1 MKTRWTLAL
10 VILLTALLLPL
21 AAAAG
26 RGSVPEAAESIIAQ
40 MDPQM
45 LTRLAGVEGTRGD
58 VSIAVTVPVNLTDF
72 EASSPLA
79 RQMAEEIASA
89 LVNTGYRVQEIR
101 KGREVVFRPDGEMLL
116 TRKVDQLASTTVNSV
131 AVLVGTYTVTSRS
144 VRFNMRLIRTD
155 SNEILSMGTATVPVT
170 EELQP
175 LLADLKGPRKVT
187 PSVGTRLP

>member
-1 MKTRWTLAL
+1 MNTRWTLAL

-131 AVLVGTYTVTSRS
+131 AVLVYTVTSRS
-144 VRFNMRLIRTD
+144 VRFNMRLIGTD

>member
-1 MKTRWTLAL
+1 MRWTLAL

-26 RGSVPEAAESIIAQ
+26 RGSVPEAADSLLEQ
-40 MDPQM
+40 MDKEM
-45 LTRLAGVEGTRGD
+45 LTRLAGVESTRGA
-58 VSIAVTVPVNLTDF
+58 VSIAVTVPVNLSDL

-79 RQMAEEIASA
+79 RQMAEELARA
-89 LVNTGYRVQEIR
+89 FVQTGYRVQEIR

-116 TRKVDQLASTTVNSV
+116 TRKVEQLASTTVNSV

-144 VRFNMRLIRTD
+144 VRFNMRLIHTAT
-155 SNEILSMGTATVPVT
+155 NEILAMGTATVPVT

-175 LLADLKGPRKVT
+175 LLADLRGPRKVT